1 MSPAAALAYNNLK
14 GLLRQV
20 SALAEVEGI
29 LGYDEQ
35 CFMPP
40 GAGAARAAQKAALAK
55 VRHSLATG
63 DSMRAAIDG
72 VRGRVDELPDDE
84 RLRANVR
91 DAIKD
96 FDQGARKSPE
106 LAEAEARLESEAFGA
121 WQAARAASDFALF
134 SPKLKEMF
142 ELKKEVTSELFF
154 LAGTHPPAPFQM
166 GRDPSTPFPGNGCT
180 AHLPSRC
187 REAAHPV
194 SLRLPPAAPRVPPI
208 AFVRRWPA

>member
-1 MSPAAALAYNNLK
+1 MRSSRIAIYSCFPAAVRGLSASSTSMQASAMSQAAVLAYNNLK

-96 FDQGARKSPE
+96 FDQEARKSPE

-142 ELKKEVTSELFF
+142 ELKQEVTSELFF
-154 LAGTHPPAPFQM
+154 LAAT
-166 GRDPSTPFPGNGCT
+166 T
-180 AHLPSRC
+180 
-187 REAAHPV
+187 
-194 SLRLPPAAPRVPPI
+194 RLPPFRWHETLRPP
-208 AFVRRWPA
+208 F